1 MFLSK
6 FNRAK
11 KIKKLENMIKQDP
24 ICSMAG
30 MLMIAAKQPQEMH
43 NKDFAEIFAKAETAF
58 LREEYVET
66 IQANINVKLDTQERK
81 NALIAT
87 SVVIA
92 GILEGS
98 ISESDMDEIGTVNIL
113 KQEALQQ
120 NLPWNYVDAY
130 INNFM

>member
-43 NKDFAEIFAKAETAF
+43 NKDFAKVFAKAETAF